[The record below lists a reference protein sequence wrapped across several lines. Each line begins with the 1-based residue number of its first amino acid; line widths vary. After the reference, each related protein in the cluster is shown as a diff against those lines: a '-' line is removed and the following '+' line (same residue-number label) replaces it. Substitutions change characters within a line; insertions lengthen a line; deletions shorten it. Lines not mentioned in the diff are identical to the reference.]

1 MSKEKCIRKLRW
13 YSLLSQIATLLV
25 ITIGVVGIILFA
37 KPSILGDK
45 AEILR
50 EYQDQWVGILFGS
63 IFVVL
68 GMFFNLTVYRWPR
81 ILLRILR
88 TQPSSPM
95 RFQLK
100 AKKEGDRTQY
110 YAHLTEPSSTSEP
123 STWFIRL
130 WAVSIGIEGWLGRV
144 YSARVYRNPKTGNT
158 AVIELED
165 MYLWAMKGEAKR
177 ISIRRI

>member
-13 YSLLSQIATLLV
+13 YSLLSQIASLLV
-25 ITIGVVGIILFA
+25 FTIGAVSIIFFSR
-37 KPSILGDK
+37 PSILGVE
-45 AEILR
+45 AELLG
-50 EYQDQWVGILFGS
+50 EHQSQWIGVLFGS

-68 GMFFNLTVYRWPR
+68 GMFFYIFVYRWPR
-81 ILLRILR
+81 VLLRIVR

-100 AKKEGDRTQY
+100 AKEEGDRTQY
-110 YAHLTEPSSTSEP
+110 NAYLTEPSSTNDP
-123 STWFIRL
+123 STWCIRL
-130 WAVSIGIEGWLGRV
+130 WAVSSEIEGWLERV
-144 YSARVYRNPKTGNT
+144 CSARVYLDPKTGIP

-177 ISIRRI
+177 I